1 MASTSLSATIKRN
14 SLLKKFQQKRSLHL
28 YAMLIPPLVLIIIF
42 SYIPL
47 YGLIMAFQDYNPA
60 LGFFK
65 SQFVGLKWFRMA
77 MSMPDFKYIFS
88 NTVVIALGKIICGQL
103 SAILFALLL
112 NEIRVIPYKRT
123 IQTITYFPHFLSWVI
138 IGGVFTDLL
147 SMKGLINQLIGF
159 LGVNPIFFLGS
170 NDYFQITMVGLETWK
185 EFGYTAIIYLAA
197 MTNISQELYESSKM
211 DGAGRLRQAW
221 HITLPGI
228 RVTIV
233 MMAVLA
239 LGGILNA
246 GFDQILVL
254 YNPAVYQTGDIL
266 DTFIYR
272 QGLLDAQY
280 SLSTAIGLFKSVI
293 GMVLILAANG
303 LASKY
308 ANYRIF

>member
-1 MASTSLSATIKRN
+1 
-14 SLLKKFQQKRSLHL
+14 
-28 YAMLIPPLVLIIIF
+28 MLIPPLVLIIIF